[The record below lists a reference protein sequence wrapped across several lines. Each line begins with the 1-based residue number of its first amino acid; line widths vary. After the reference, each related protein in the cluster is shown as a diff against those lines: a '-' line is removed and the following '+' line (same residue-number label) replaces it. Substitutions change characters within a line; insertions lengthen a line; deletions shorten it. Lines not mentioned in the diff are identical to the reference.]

1 MEQYVDRV
9 EFNQLKEEVNDIKKE
24 MAESQK
30 LLGQIDKKI
39 DIINEKIMTSDKV
52 EILRLQPLEKRVDI
66 LEDNQKWLRRTVIG
80 AVLSIVGEAVVFVI
94 QLMKW
99 LTRSKFYGILKKKGV
114 LLWKEKKEH

>member
-1 MEQYVDRV
+1 MEQYVDRI

-52 EILRLQPLEKRVDI
+52 ETLRLQPLEKRVDT

-94 QLMKW
+94 QMMK
-99 LTRSKFYGILKKKGV
+99 
-114 LLWKEKKEH
+114 

>member
-1 MEQYVDRV
+1 MEKEYVDRT

-24 MAESQK
+24 MVESQK

-52 EILRLQPLEKRVDI
+52 ETLRLQPLEKRVDT

-94 QLMKW
+94 QMMK
-99 LTRSKFYGILKKKGV
+99 
-114 LLWKEKKEH
+114 

>member
-1 MEQYVDRV
+1 MGEYVDRT

-52 EILRLQPLEKRVDI
+52 ETLRLQPLEKRVDT

-94 QLMKW
+94 QMMK
-99 LTRSKFYGILKKKGV
+99 
-114 LLWKEKKEH
+114 

>member
-1 MEQYVDRV
+1 MSDYVDRS
-9 EFNQLKEEVNDIKKE
+9 EFNQLKEEVNDIRKE

-52 EILRLQPLEKRVDI
+52 ETLRLQPLEKRVDI

-80 AVLSIVGEAVVFVI
+80 SVLAVIGEAIIFVI
-94 QLMKW
+94 RLMK
-99 LTRSKFYGILKKKGV
+99 
-114 LLWKEKKEH
+114 

>member
-52 EILRLQPLEKRVDI
+52 EILRLQPLEKRVDT
-66 LEDNQKWLRRTVIG
+66 LEDNQKWIRRTVIG

-94 QLMKW
+94 QLMK
-99 LTRSKFYGILKKKGV
+99 
-114 LLWKEKKEH
+114 

>member
-94 QLMKW
+94 QLMK
-99 LTRSKFYGILKKKGV
+99 
-114 LLWKEKKEH
+114 

>member
-1 MEQYVDRV
+1 MGEYVDRI

-30 LLGQIDKKI
+30 LLLAIDKKI

-52 EILRLQPLEKRVDI
+52 ETLRLQPLEKRVDT

-94 QLMKW
+94 QMMK
-99 LTRSKFYGILKKKGV
+99 
-114 LLWKEKKEH
+114 